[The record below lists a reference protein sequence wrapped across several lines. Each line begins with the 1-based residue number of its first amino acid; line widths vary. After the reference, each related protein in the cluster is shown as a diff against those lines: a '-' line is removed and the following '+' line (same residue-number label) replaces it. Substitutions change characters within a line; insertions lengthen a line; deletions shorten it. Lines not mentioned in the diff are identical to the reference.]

1 MKVLLSAYACE
12 PEHGSEDGV
21 GWNLVRQ
28 AARFHEVWV
37 MTLEDHRPAIE
48 RALSVRPIPSA
59 HFVYLDLP
67 RWRKIRRMGWL
78 GDHISYYAWQ
88 IAACSI
94 ARKLHREQRFDL
106 AHHGTL
112 VCYWRPSFLALLPL
126 PLVWGPVGGAESAP
140 RAFSS
145 SFSLSGRVQEALRN
159 VARWV
164 GECDPIVRRT
174 ARRAVL
180 GLATTEDT
188 AKRMRMLGC
197 RSVSVYSEAGLA
209 QEEICRLSSMPSRHG
224 KSFRLLSLGRLIHWK
239 GFELG
244 LRAFARAQSRLSH
257 AEYWIIGDGPE
268 RKRLERL
275 VHRLGISD
283 RVTFWGY
290 LPRSQVLEKL
300 AECDA
305 LMHPSLHDSG
315 GWVCLEAMA
324 AGLAVVCFNL
334 GGPAVQVTDEA
345 GIKVSAVSPEQAISG
360 LADALAR
367 LANDP
372 AFRAK
377 LRSAARERVKDHFAW
392 DEKGKFLAT
401 IYKDVAR
408 GERLQPSSAVYA
420 ASPMARESD

>member
-1 MKVLLSAYACE
+1 MPFC
-12 PEHGSEDGV
+12 HG
-21 GWNLVRQ
+21 N
-28 AARFHEVWV
+28 
-37 MTLEDHRPAIE
+37 
-48 RALSVRPIPSA
+48 
-59 HFVYLDLP
+59 Y
-67 RWRKIRRMGWL
+67 
-78 GDHISYYAWQ
+78 
-88 IAACSI
+88 
-94 ARKLHREQRFDL
+94 
-106 AHHGTL
+106 
-112 VCYWRPSFLALLPL
+112 
-126 PLVWGPVGGAESAP
+126 
-140 RAFSS
+140 
-145 SFSLSGRVQEALRN
+145 
-159 VARWV
+159 
-164 GECDPIVRRT
+164 
-174 ARRAVL
+174 
-180 GLATTEDT
+180 
-188 AKRMRMLGC
+188 
-197 RSVSVYSEAGLA
+197 
-209 QEEICRLSSMPSRHG
+209 
-224 KSFRLLSLGRLIHWK
+224 FRLLSLGRLIHWK

-283 RVTFWGY
+283 RVIFWGY

-324 AGLAVVCFNL
+324 AGLAVVCFDL

-372 AFRAK
+372 ALRAK
-377 LRSAARERVKDHFAW
+377 LGSAARERVKDHFAW
-392 DEKGKFLAT
+392 DEKGKFLAA

-408 GERLQPSSAVYA
+408 GERPQPSSAVYV